1 MFLQSDYLGWKTY
14 MGVNR
19 DEMLQ
24 GSRSIRNF
32 TVVIVI
38 VLGFAVAAVS
48 WSLARGLSKPI
59 YRLIRSMREV
69 EKGKFLVPLALE
81 REDEIGQLE
90 SGYGRMVQR
99 LDELVQSI
107 EEKERQK
114 RDAELYAARARIQP
128 HFLYNTLNS
137 IRMLAMLQQSTQIA
151 KLIQSLN
158 KPLQANM
165 KLDRELVPLEDE
177 IRPLKDYVS
186 LMDLRYTNVFTVDWR
201 IPEWVHRALVP
212 PMLPRRC
219 LKMRF
224 FTARRDLTGS

>member
-1 MFLQSDYLGWKTY
+1 M
-14 MGVNR
+14 R
-19 DEMLQ
+19 
-24 GSRSIRNF
+24 SR
-32 TVVIVI
+32 
-38 VLGFAVAAVS
+38 AVS

-90 SGYGRMVQR
+90 SSYGRMVQR

-114 RDAELYAARARIQP
+114 RDAELYALRARIQP

-177 IRPLKDYVS
+177 IRCAEGLCELDGFEIHECVYGRLADSGVGSP
-186 LMDLRYTNVFTVDWR
+186 
-201 IPEWVHRALVP
+201 RA
-212 PMLPRRC
+212 
-219 LKMRF
+219 
-224 FTARRDLTGS
+224 GSSHAAAAAA